1 MKDDFDKDRVLEYI
15 DILIEDSRFS
25 IKDNNKYDKCIKSIF
40 KLKKCII
47 NDKLYKV
54 QKKVNKNE

>member
-1 MKDDFDKDRVLEYI
+1 MKDDFDKDEVLEYI
-15 DILIEDSRFS
+15 DILIKDSRFS

-40 KLKKCII
+40 KLKKCIM